1 MNLRH
6 TMATLAA
13 TLLGS
18 TPALAQSENR
28 LPGFQLERLELNPSG
43 AGSLLVGTGAMAPA
57 GQLRVSLLAQHE
69 QAPLTF
75 SHSEQGHSVVI
86 KSRLTSYALATW
98 SATSFLELGLQ
109 VPFILRQET
118 GSLGHL
124 QLTAPS
130 SSGLSTPSFH
140 ARLGLLEQGE
150 HSPLDVALEL
160 GTGLPL
166 GSDAALARNSSFRFT
181 PKVMVGRE
189 FGVLRAGVE
198 AGAQLQPSVVL
209 SRDASN
215 VRDEV
220 GSELRMVASL
230 STTNEGLRGEVAVR
244 GALPLVRSPASMEVL
259 GGGRYAL
266 ANGWEVFALGGMGF
280 GSNPGTPQFR
290 AMAGIAFGG
299 NLKRQDSRKDCTR
312 DGSCVTPVSAPA
324 VPRVATVIPQDRDGD
339 KVLDRFD
346 NCPLKPGP
354 VENQGC
360 PGAPQRVRISEHQ
373 LVILDKVYFEFNKHA
388 IQPVSYPLLD
398 QVAQVLQEH
407 PEFETV
413 SIEGHT
419 DNVGSDTHNER
430 LSWNRAKAVRQ
441 YLMGKGVDG
450 TRLVAQ
456 GFGEARPLRPN
467 VTDGNRS
474 INRRVEFNILTLRRA
489 QDTSGTR
496 VSFR

>member
-1 MNLRH
+1 MKLRH

-18 TPALAQSENR
+18 APALAQDASH
-28 LPGFQLERLELNPSG
+28 LPSFQLERLELNPSG
-43 AGSLLVGTGAMAPA
+43 EGSLLVGTGAMAPA
-57 GQLRVSLLAQHE
+57 GNLRVSLLAQHE

-75 SHSEQGHSVVI
+75 SHSERGHSVVV
-86 KSRLTSYALATW
+86 KSRLTSYLLATW
-98 SATSFLELGLQ
+98 SPADFLELGLQ
-109 VPFILRQET
+109 LPFILRQET
-118 GSLGHL
+118 GSLDALGL
-124 QLTAPS
+124 SAPS
-130 SSGLSTPSFH
+130 SSGLSTPQAH
-140 ARLGLLEQGE
+140 VRLGLLKQGE
-150 HSPLDVALEL
+150 HSPVDLALEL
-160 GTGLPL
+160 GTGLPF
-166 GSDAALARNSSFRFT
+166 GSEAALARNSGFRFT

-189 FGVLRAGVE
+189 LGLLRVGAE
-198 AGAQLQPSVVL
+198 AGAQLQPATIL
-209 SRDASN
+209 SQGASN

-220 GSELRMVASL
+220 GSELRFGASL

-259 GGGRYAL
+259 GGGRYTM

-299 NLKRQDSRKDCTR
+299 SVKRPARINDCTR
-312 DGSCVTPVSAPA
+312 DGSCATPASPPVVPQLAVSAPLDS
-324 VPRVATVIPQDRDGD
+324 DRDT
-339 KVLDRFD
+339 VVDRYD

-360 PGAPQRVRISEHQ
+360 PGVPQRVRISERQ
-373 LVILDKVYFEFNKHA
+373 LIILDKVYFDFDKHTL
-388 IQPVSYPLLD
+388 QPISHPLLD

-407 PEFETV
+407 PEFEAI

-419 DNVGSDTHNER
+419 DNVGSDTHNEL
-430 LSWNRAKAVRQ
+430 LSWNRAQTVRR
-441 YLMGKGVDG
+441 YLMSKGVEG
-450 TRLVAQ
+450 TRLTAL

-467 VTDGNRS
+467 ATEADRS
-474 INRRVEFNILTLRRA
+474 INRRVEFNILSIKQARG
-489 QDTSGTR
+489 TSGTK